1 MDHALWI
8 LVADSSR
15 AKIFETFG
23 PADLARE
30 IEEFEHPEGRA
41 HNRDL
46 RSDAQGR
53 YYGKGER
60 QQGHVAPPQVSPTD
74 HEAELFAKQLSDHLD
89 KARTA
94 HRYERLCIIAPPK
107 FLGMVR
113 NHLDHEVE
121 KLIAA
126 TSAKDIAWLD
136 ARSIAEFISG
146 TVQTTSH

>member
-1 MDHALWI
+1 MNHALWI

-15 AKIFETFG
+15 AKIFETHG
-23 PADLARE
+23 PGDLARE
-30 IEEFEHPEGRA
+30 IEELPHPEGRA

-60 QQGHVAPPQVSPTD
+60 HQGHAATPQVLPTE
-74 HEAELFAKQLSDHLD
+74 HEAELFAKHLGDHLD

-107 FLGMVR
+107 FLGMLR
-113 NHLDHEVE
+113 NHLDKEVE

-146 TVQTTSH
+146 TV

>member
-1 MDHALWI
+1 MNHAIWI

-30 IEEFEHPEGRA
+30 IEEFEHAEGRA

-46 RSDAQGR
+46 STDAQGR

-60 QQGHVAPPQVSPTD
+60 QQGHVAPPQVTPTE
-74 HEAELFAKQLSDHLD
+74 HEAELFAKQLADHLD
-89 KARTA
+89 KTRTE

-107 FLGMVR
+107 FLGMLR
-113 NHLDHEVE
+113 NHLHREVE

-126 TSAKDIAWLD
+126 TSAKDISWLD

-146 TVQTTSH
+146 TVPAT